1 MGAKAYFRYITVSRY
16 MFVCQGVIVSQ
27 RLTRQEKQAATRQ
40 ALIEA
45 ASQVFARDGIDG
57 ASLEDICEQA
67 GFSRGAFYSNFA
79 DKRQLFLE
87 TLDRRTADNL
97 AEIATAFGDG
107 ETIDDRLV
115 NGARAAERVVD
126 RDHVWCQLYYE
137 GWVLAS
143 RDEKFRTTYAQRY
156 EAMRQAIADVIEAA
170 ASASATD
177 LGVSSRELA
186 SALVAF
192 FEGYALQRLVDPHAL
207 ADGWFGRT
215 LRALLG
221 RPVPPDGTSS

>member
-1 MGAKAYFRYITVSRY
+1 
-16 MFVCQGVIVSQ
+16 MFVCQGVMVSQ

-45 ASQVFARDGIDG
+45 ASQVFARHGIDG
-57 ASLEDICEQA
+57 ASLEEICEQA

-87 TLDRRTADNL
+87 ALDRRTADNL
-97 AEIATAFGDG
+97 TAIATAFTVG
-107 ETIDDRLV
+107 ETVDERLV
-115 NGARAAERVVD
+115 NGAAVAEQVVD
-126 RDHVWCQLYYE
+126 RDRVWCQLYYE

-143 RDEKFRTTYAQRY
+143 RDEEFRTTYAQRY
-156 EAMRQAIADVIEAA
+156 ETMRHAIADVIEAA
-170 ASASATD
+170 ASATDTD

-192 FEGYALQRLVDPHAL
+192 FEGYALQRLIDPSAL

-215 LRALLG
+215 LRVLLG
-221 RPVPPDGTSS
+221 RPVRSHGTRHDR